1 MARTGL
7 WSRWISAAIRGV
19 VARDD
24 LVGRIHQ
31 EVHRVVTERR
41 ASINAAFPN
50 MNRGLTGYNL
60 KHVMGEDSLFRLS
73 YLLAGSEGTLALTKS
88 ITVRVVPRPAHRALV
103 AVRYADFS
111 AALVDV
117 QRLLGAEPAAIEI
130 LDDKVLGLAQQDIIW
145 KQH

>member
-1 MARTGL
+1 MDLTP
-7 WSRWISAAIRGV
+7 IRGV

-50 MNRGLTGYNL
+50 MNSGLTGYNL
-60 KHVMGEDSLFRLS
+60 KHVLGEDSLFRLS

-88 ITVRVVPRPAHRALV
+88 ITVRVVPLSRAPG
-103 AVRYADFS
+103 ACRS
-111 AALVDV
+111 ALC
-117 QRLLGAEPAAIEI
+117 RLQCGARRRSTP
-130 LDDKVLGLAQQDIIW
+130 VGRRTGR
-145 KQH
+145 H